1 MKSYTITVNGV
12 AYDVT
17 VEENTS
23 VSVPVRTQ
31 KPAPAGSPK
40 AASKIPTA
48 GGGSVKISA
57 GAAGKVYK
65 IEKEAGA
72 SVKKGDTVIAGQ
84 PLLKF
89 DMDFITSE
97 GYPLVTPVLIVNAED
112 FGELEF
118 VLLLKNNLEK
128 RCRKW

>member
-17 VEENTS
+17 VEENNS

-48 GGGSVKISA
+48 GGGSVKITA

-65 IEKEAGA
+65 VEKEAGA
-72 SVKKGDTVIAGQ
+72 SVKKGDPVVVIEAMKMEIPIVAPKNGTVVSIDVSVGDSVEAGQ
-84 PLLKF
+84 ALAT
-89 DMDFITSE
+89 MD
-97 GYPLVTPVLIVNAED
+97 
-112 FGELEF
+112 
-118 VLLLKNNLEK
+118 
-128 RCRKW
+128 

>member
-72 SVKKGDTVIAGQ
+72 SVKKGDTVVVIEAMKMEIPIVAPKNGTVVSIDVSVGDSVEAGQ
-84 PLLKF
+84 ALAT
-89 DMDFITSE
+89 MD
-97 GYPLVTPVLIVNAED
+97 
-112 FGELEF
+112 
-118 VLLLKNNLEK
+118 
-128 RCRKW
+128 

>member
-17 VEENTS
+17 VEENSS

-40 AASKIPTA
+40 AVSKIPTA
-48 GGGSVKISA
+48 GGGSVKITA

-72 SVKKGDTVIAGQ
+72 SVKKGDPVVVIEAMKMEIPIVAPKNGTVVSIDVSVGDSVEAGQ
-84 PLLKF
+84 ALAT
-89 DMDFITSE
+89 MD
-97 GYPLVTPVLIVNAED
+97 
-112 FGELEF
+112 
-118 VLLLKNNLEK
+118 
-128 RCRKW
+128 